1 MKSLGWYRWFA
12 VLRNTGVVY
21 SVFTPSDWMWS
32 RFAVMPRS
40 EPPWKLRMVGG
51 DPHASTCVPGARPAG
66 SGAKRSGKIWYTTA
80 SFHQSKGH
88 DGSAGEG
95 STTHPDG
102 ASSFAN
108 EQRRARDPGHR
119 RLRRDG
125 RAAPTRRRARE
136 SLAEAGRLMSA
147 RSAPAVESTMMR
159 SVDCRAA
166 FGRRG

>member
-66 SGAKRSGKIWYTTA
+66 SGAKRSGKIWYTTRP
-80 SFHQSKGH
+80 STSRKG

-108 EQRRARDPGHR
+108 EQRRARSGAPEAAR
-119 RLRRDG
+119 RARRAG
-125 RAAPTRRRARE
+125 RRRARE

-147 RSAPAVESTMMR
+147 RGAPLS
-159 SVDCRAA
+159 RAP
-166 FGRRG
+166 